1 MDLDKVPLKSKKFIA
16 LFFIVLVLAI
26 MLGLTLFTQTIGWPL
41 AAFAALIVVTIG
53 TLGVG
58 YILGQAGLDKYI
70 AITKAASNKIPTGE
84 ETDVNKNSNKK

>member
-1 MDLDKVPLKSKKFIA
+1 MNLDKMPLKSKKFIA

-53 TLGVG
+53 ILGVG
-58 YILGQAGLDKYI
+58 YILGQAGLDKYVVL
-70 AITKAASNKIPTGE
+70 AKVAADRIPTGE
-84 ETDVNKNSNKK
+84 KENDN